1 MISSLK
7 QEKSPQLKTGYW
19 ECCVCLYNLSQ
30 EEKSTEPPVIL
41 LSGACGRLFKRLG
54 WRCEM
59 LLSFRLCYLE
69 SWYQIFGLLLS
80 SAVSVFHIQHRD
92 LWCIQ
97 VQRINEEILKKGCW
111 KRKVASSPYFP
122 QLNYTGWHLSLLS
135 SAFTTA
141 FLIIKCR
148 INFSTGY
155 LNHKYLKPFHWI
167 LMINNTCVID
177 ADADIS

>member
-41 LSGACGRLFKRLG
+41 LSSACGRFFKRLG

-111 KRKVASSPYFP
+111 KRESCFFPLFSSVELHRLTSVITF
-122 QLNYTGWHLSLLS
+122 Q
-135 SAFTTA
+135 
-141 FLIIKCR
+141 C
-148 INFSTGY
+148 
-155 LNHKYLKPFHWI
+155 FHDSI
-167 LMINNTCVID
+167 FDN
-177 ADADIS
+177 